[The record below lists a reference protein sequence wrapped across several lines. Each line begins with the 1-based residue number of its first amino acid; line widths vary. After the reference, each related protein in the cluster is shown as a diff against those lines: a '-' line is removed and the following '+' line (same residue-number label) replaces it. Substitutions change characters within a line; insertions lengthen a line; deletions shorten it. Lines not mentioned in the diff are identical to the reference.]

1 MVSVGRTLTTLRT
14 MNVASAHET
23 TQADVLRE
31 ELVDKL
37 VAQDTV
43 RSSEVETAL
52 RTVPRHLFAPG
63 VPWETAYANDT
74 VVTKR
79 DEHGIAISSVSAPWL
94 QAMMLEQA
102 QLSPGMRVLEIGS
115 GGYNAALLTEL
126 VGEEGEVTT
135 VDIDSDVVDRARHCL
150 AAAGYRRVNV
160 MLADAEGGVPD
171 HAPYDRIIVTA
182 GAWDIPPPWSDQ
194 LAEGG
199 RLVVPLRMRGLTRS
213 IVFERADG
221 NLASRAY
228 ELCGFVP
235 MQGAG
240 ERRERLV
247 FLDGDAVGLRLDD
260 GQQVDAGLL
269 REALF
274 QPRVEAW
281 SEVTLGSGDRF
292 DGLHLWL
299 AMALPDFCLLTAQR
313 EAVDRGIVAHAWPL
327 GVPTAVD
334 GENFAYLA
342 LRPVTPERQRF
353 EFGVYGHG
361 PGAGELANRM
371 VRHIQSWDRSSL
383 SARIA
388 AYPVGTPDDQLPEG
402 ALVIDKKHT
411 RIVVS
416 WPQ

>member
-1 MVSVGRTLTTLRT
+1 

-37 VAQDTV
+37 IAQDAV

-102 QLSPGMRVLEIGS
+102 QLGPGMRVLEIGS

-126 VGEEGEVTT
+126 VGEEGEVTS
-135 VDIDSDVVDRARHCL
+135 VDIDGDVVD
-150 AAAGYRRVNV
+150 
-160 MLADAEGGVPD
+160 
-171 HAPYDRIIVTA
+171 
-182 GAWDIPPPWSDQ
+182 
-194 LAEGG
+194 
-199 RLVVPLRMRGLTRS
+199 
-213 IVFERADG
+213 
-221 NLASRAY
+221 
-228 ELCGFVP
+228 
-235 MQGAG
+235 
-240 ERRERLV
+240 
-247 FLDGDAVGLRLDD
+247 
-260 GQQVDAGLL
+260 
-269 REALF
+269 
-274 QPRVEAW
+274 
-281 SEVTLGSGDRF
+281 
-292 DGLHLWL
+292 
-299 AMALPDFCLLTAQR
+299 
-313 EAVDRGIVAHAWPL
+313 
-327 GVPTAVD
+327 
-334 GENFAYLA
+334 
-342 LRPVTPERQRF
+342 
-353 EFGVYGHG
+353 
-361 PGAGELANRM
+361 RM

-388 AYPVGTPDDQLPEG
+388 AHPVGAPDDQLPEG